1 VIASRLTG
9 HALAH
14 NCTKAIER
22 DTGVSEIRV
31 RTILS
36 DSQGTALLI
45 PAPRR
50 FRGCCRTSPPS
61 APGACPMPS
70 APTSASAMRHRP
82 IPARVGSQ
90 NCKQQF
96 LLHGL
101 LSPFS
106 HCVLWSTQ
114 YPTNNRCF
122 GHIFR
127 LQAPSSKQFQYLL
140 QWGCQ
145 NRQVSSVLDSDVTLH
160 TSRSN
165 SQWNPTGADS
175 AMLGSRTMCVWIR
188 RPLPVRPLR
197 ACISEELS
205 QKTRNRS
212 VQRSMCQLTS

>member
-1 VIASRLTG
+1 MKASRLTG

-22 DTGVSEIRV
+22 DTGVSEICV
-31 RTILS
+31 RTILR
-36 DSQGTALLI
+36 DSQGTALRT

-61 APGACPMPS
+61 APGACPRPS

-106 HCVLWSTQ
+106 HRVLWSTQ
-114 YPTNNRCF
+114 CPTNDRC
-122 GHIFR
+122 
-127 LQAPSSKQFQYLL
+127 LQ
-140 QWGCQ
+140 
-145 NRQVSSVLDSDVTLH
+145 QVSSVLDSDVTLH